1 MLRTIIIDDEVHQ
14 QLTIEAMVN
23 SYCPQ
28 FKVVAK
34 ADSVQSGLQVIRKHK
49 PDLVL
54 LDIQLDDGT
63 GFDILYQLHPID
75 FKVIFITAFDQYAVK
90 AFRFSAL
97 DYLLKPIDPDELCR
111 AAQRA
116 SDLIQNDVNL
126 QLANLHKF
134 MKRDDKTQ
142 ARIIIKTHDNIY
154 LVPVSDI
161 LFCQS
166 DDNYT
171 RLHLTD
177 QKQIMVS
184 ATLKEYDDILSESGF
199 FRVHKSYLINLKHII
214 RFERGD
220 GGFLVLLGE
229 IKIPV
234 ASRKRDEL
242 LEILDRLS
250 NNFST

>member
-23 SYCPQ
+23 SYCPH

-34 ADSVQSGLQVIRKHK
+34 AGGVQSGLQVIRKHK

>member
-1 MLRTIIIDDEVHQ
+1 
-14 QLTIEAMVN
+14 
-23 SYCPQ
+23 
-28 FKVVAK
+28 VVAK